1 MKTIASQDFL
11 KMFPNFKLVNRDTD
25 LERISSILCRKKN
38 NSLLITGPRGVGV
51 TSLLIGLQQLKE
63 KDDTSFDILSKQF
76 FVLDVDDLFSSG
88 DNEQINKEFQQVIRN
103 LEKTPNS
110 VLVIL
115 DAYNFLEGAKNSGNL
130 HFINTLNNADKS
142 NLFQVIMEV
151 NDDQLNSVYTTN
163 YRINDFYT
171 LYDVKELSGQKLEDV
186 VTEASKELIEYH
198 GIGISEETIKE
209 AIRLTTKYREDYGLG
224 ITQPARTVALLDRA
238 LAAYKQSVN
247 KQHPALIELMNKI
260 LASTNEEEK
269 KQLQEIY
276 NASYED
282 WMNTKLEIQKLAK
295 EQSEGEVLRL
305 KYTEELEKAKEK
317 QNETESNL
325 ESAVDKGVVDFK
337 TMMKAGFDTKEVQEL
352 KQQLKQIN
360 DQLKNNKHRYQEL
373 IKSINNGLA
382 LDKLHLMDSFS
393 KISGISSAKLDENEI
408 ESLVNLESN
417 LLKDVYGQDDI
428 VKRVADAIK
437 VAKLDKNKDNGPA
450 ASFLFLGPSGC
461 GKTFLSKSLAKNL
474 FGDEK
479 TLIRFDMSEYM
490 EKHAVAKLIGAPPGY
505 EGFECGGI
513 LTNTVRKNPMGVY
526 LFDEIEKAHPDVFNI
541 FLQILSDGRLTDNI
555 GRTVDFSE
563 AIIVMTSNIGQKYY
577 LDTSLTDE
585 ESKEKANEELCK
597 TYRSE
602 LLNRFNGRENIFYF
616 KRLSMETIQKI
627 VKREINNLSKAY
639 EEDMCIQMSDREIEE
654 FCKDQYDPI
663 KGARGLPGF
672 IKAHLR
678 PKLVDEM
685 LHNNSERPA
694 FWICYDKET
703 KDFYFDYIIVCGEI
717 A

>member
-11 KMFPNFKLVNRDTD
+11 KMFPNFKLVNRDID

-186 VTEASKELIEYH
+186 VKEASKELIEYH

-224 ITQPARTVALLDRA
+224 ITQPARTIALLDRA
-238 LAAYKQSVN
+238 LASYKQSVN
-247 KQHPALIELMNKI
+247 KQHPALTDLMNRI

-337 TMMKAGFDTKEVQEL
+337 SMMKAGFDTKEVQEL

-360 DQLKNNKHRYQEL
+360 DQLKNNKQRYKEL
-373 IKSINNGLA
+373 IKTINNGLA

-408 ESLVNLESN
+408 ESLVSLESN

-555 GRTVDFSE
+555 
-563 AIIVMTSNIGQKYY
+563 
-577 LDTSLTDE
+577 
-585 ESKEKANEELCK
+585 
-597 TYRSE
+597 
-602 LLNRFNGRENIFYF
+602 
-616 KRLSMETIQKI
+616 
-627 VKREINNLSKAY
+627 
-639 EEDMCIQMSDREIEE
+639 
-654 FCKDQYDPI
+654 
-663 KGARGLPGF
+663 
-672 IKAHLR
+672 
-678 PKLVDEM
+678 
-685 LHNNSERPA
+685 
-694 FWICYDKET
+694 
-703 KDFYFDYIIVCGEI
+703 
-717 A
+717 

>member
-1 MKTIASQDFL
+1 MKTIASQEFL
-11 KMFPNFKLVNRDTD
+11 KMFPNFKLVNRETD

-51 TSLLIGLQQLKE
+51 TSLLVGLQQLKE
-63 KDDTSFDILSKQF
+63 KDDTSFDVLSKQF

-88 DNEQINKEFQQVIRN
+88 DSEQINKEFQQIINN

-186 VTEASKELIEYH
+186 VKEACNELIEYH
-198 GIGISEETIKE
+198 GIRIEEETIKE

-224 ITQPARTVALLDRA
+224 VTQPARTIALLDRA
-238 LAAYKQSVN
+238 LAAYKQAVN
-247 KQHPALIELMNKI
+247 KQHPALTNLMNQI
-260 LASTNEEEK
+260 LSSTNEEEK
-269 KQLQEIY
+269 KHLQEIY

-295 EQSEGEVLRL
+295 DQSEGEVLRL

-317 QNETESNL
+317 QE
-325 ESAVDKGVVDFK
+325 KGEVECDAISERDVANFK
-337 TMMKAGFDTKEVQEL
+337 TLMKMGFDSKEVCEL

-360 DQLKNNKHRYQEL
+360 DQLRDNKRKYQEL
-373 IKSINNGLA
+373 IKNINNGLA
-382 LDKLHLMDSFS
+382 LDKSHLMDSFS

-417 LLKDVYGQDDI
+417 LLEDIYGQDDI

-450 ASFLFLGPSGC
+450 ASFLFLGPSGV
-461 GKTFLSKSLAKNL
+461 GKCLS
-474 FGDEK
+474 
-479 TLIRFDMSEYM
+479 Y
-490 EKHAVAKLIGAPPGY
+490 
-505 EGFECGGI
+505 
-513 LTNTVRKNPMGVY
+513 
-526 LFDEIEKAHPDVFNI
+526 
-541 FLQILSDGRLTDNI
+541 
-555 GRTVDFSE
+555 
-563 AIIVMTSNIGQKYY
+563 
-577 LDTSLTDE
+577 DE
-585 ESKEKANEELCK
+585 EITVKIPEELIK
-597 TYRSE
+597 
-602 LLNRFNGRENIFYF
+602 F
-616 KRLSMETIQKI
+616 IQ
-627 VKREINNLSKAY
+627 
-639 EEDMCIQMSDREIEE
+639 
-654 FCKDQYDPI
+654 
-663 KGARGLPGF
+663 
-672 IKAHLR
+672 
-678 PKLVDEM
+678 
-685 LHNNSERPA
+685 
-694 FWICYDKET
+694 T
-703 KDFYFDYIIVCGEI
+703 
-717 A
+717 

>member
-186 VTEASKELIEYH
+186 VKEASKELIEYH

-224 ITQPARTVALLDRA
+224 ITQPARTIALLDRA
-238 LAAYKQSVN
+238 LASYKQSVN
-247 KQHPALIELMNKI
+247 KQHPALTDLMNKI
-260 LASTNEEEK
+260 LVSTNEEEK

-337 TMMKAGFDTKEVQEL
+337 SMMKAGFDTKEVQEL

-360 DQLKNNKHRYQEL
+360 DQLKNNKQRYKEL
-373 IKSINNGLA
+373 IKTINNGLA

-408 ESLVNLESN
+408 ESLVSLESN

-461 GKTFLSKSLAKNL
+461 GKTFLSKSLSKNL

-526 LFDEIEKAHPDVFNI
+526 LFDEIEKAHPDVFN
-541 FLQILSDGRLTDNI
+541 
-555 GRTVDFSE
+555 
-563 AIIVMTSNIGQKYY
+563 KY
-577 LDTSLTDE
+577 
-585 ESKEKANEELCK
+585 NCK
-597 TYRSE
+597 
-602 LLNRFNGRENIFYF
+602 LFNRFFRSYNCNDF
-616 KRLSMETIQKI
+616 KHWSKVLS
-627 VKREINNLSKAY
+627 
-639 EEDMCIQMSDREIEE
+639 
-654 FCKDQYDPI
+654 
-663 KGARGLPGF
+663 
-672 IKAHLR
+672 
-678 PKLVDEM
+678 
-685 LHNNSERPA
+685 
-694 FWICYDKET
+694 
-703 KDFYFDYIIVCGEI
+703 
-717 A
+717 